1 MRGGLGLGVPRPH
14 VRRRPCGVCGGL
26 NASIGTRC
34 ASKHVQDIVPHC
46 RRHSH
51 FVAHVRIEPEVRVQP
66 GSVVQL
72 PCGPTS
78 LTTGSASS
86 PHVKPTVPYRRVR
99 LSGLLPKEGKI
110 SPHTLRHT
118 AATWLMQRHAIRG
131 RSQAFSECRSRCC
144 STPSAII
151 IPDCMRE
158 AAAAITSRD
167 RKQNV
172 SVVET
177 VVHLE
182 KHLAREP

>member
-1 MRGGLGLGVPRPH
+1 MHKPRRRRLAQR
-14 VRRRPCGVCGGL
+14 VRR
-26 NASIGTRC
+26 
-34 ASKHVQDIVPHC
+34 DIPRLQ
-46 RRHSH
+46 RR
-51 FVAHVRIEPEVRVQP
+51 
-66 GSVVQL
+66 
-72 PCGPTS
+72 
-78 LTTGSASS
+78 
-86 PHVKPTVPYRRVR
+86 
-99 LSGLLPKEGKI
+99 
-110 SPHTLRHT
+110 
-118 AATWLMQRHAIRG
+118 AIRG